1 MSASGRPI
9 DEDIRMDLIVD
20 FLRATNDGQSANNQQ
35 STSNGRPRYSA
46 PTIRGET
53 LPPFVTPIDVV
64 HEPSMEARYPPTPS
78 KFTLPTVRT
87 PNRPQ
92 PPNLPRNPPFFES
105 ILQEET
111 HPQTEEQN
119 SEDIKKDS
127 GKCELQEFWYEQDGT
142 GMLRVR

>member
-1 MSASGRPI
+1 
-9 DEDIRMDLIVD
+9 
-20 FLRATNDGQSANNQQ
+20 
-35 STSNGRPRYSA
+35 
-46 PTIRGET
+46 
-53 LPPFVTPIDVV
+53 
-64 HEPSMEARYPPTPS
+64 MEARYPPTPS

-92 PPNLPRNPPFFES
+92 PPNLPRNPSFFES

-111 HPQTEEQN
+111 HPQTEEEN
-119 SEDIKKDS
+119 SEDTKKDS